1 MSRGSLFHL
10 IITKVQK
17 EFLKKLFL
25 TIERGIL
32 LLSERRVFW
41 SYLLIYIYYI
51 LDIYIIA
58 FYCYCF
64 FYCLYLFEGFC
75 GV

>member
-51 LDIYIIA
+51 VDIYIIA

>member
-10 IITKVQK
+10 IITKGQK

-58 FYCYCF
+58 FYC
-64 FYCLYLFEGFC
+64 
-75 GV
+75 